1 MSYAKM
7 DLHPAARQGR
17 AGFGSNMQT
26 EAAPDFICIPG
37 SVIYNRVYTKTALA
51 ETAGLFY

>member
-1 MSYAKM
+1 M